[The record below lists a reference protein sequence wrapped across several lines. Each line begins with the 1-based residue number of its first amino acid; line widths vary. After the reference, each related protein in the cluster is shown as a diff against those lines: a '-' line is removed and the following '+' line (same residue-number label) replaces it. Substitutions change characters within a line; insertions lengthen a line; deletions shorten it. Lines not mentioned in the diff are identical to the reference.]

1 MLETLNEIKN
11 SLKAQAETQKKLRIV
26 LGQNWNNYSE
36 NYRKE
41 FNLQNGENV
50 PMLWTVQ
57 NDQRQNTYDLFVQ
70 YTAYYIVKHRLQDD
84 YSEYKKQVTEHSY
97 LSKSYNY
104 VQETFWNKVQSY
116 VESWTFDILN
126 ELEQRKVA

>member
-1 MLETLNEIKN
+1 MLETLNAIKN

-41 FNLQNGENV
+41 FKLQNGESV

-84 YSEYKKQVTEHSY
+84 YNEYKKQVTEHSY

-104 VQETFWNKVQSY
+104 IQEAFWNKVHSY